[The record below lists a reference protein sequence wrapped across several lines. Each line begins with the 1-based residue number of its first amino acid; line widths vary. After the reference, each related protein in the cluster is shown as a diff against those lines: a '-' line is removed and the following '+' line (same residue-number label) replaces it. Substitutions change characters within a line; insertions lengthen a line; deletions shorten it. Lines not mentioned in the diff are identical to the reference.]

1 MLSKEKRMEWCFPN
15 WRGYFIIKV
24 VTWFVY
30 KLQLSIQPADV
41 AGDKKLLHE
50 SGMKMQWKYVHV
62 GGKEKNRFP
71 FCESDRIIFVLIPIP
86 GPKAQNQGLMNEP
99 KAYSF

>member
-1 MLSKEKRMEWCFPN
+1 VSQGTGVT
-15 WRGYFIIKV
+15 GYGLKGIAKATDFTHFGGTCARTSDGEESPV
-24 VTWFVY
+24 FG
-30 KLQLSIQPADV
+30 ADV

-71 FCESDRIIFVLIPIP
+71 FL
-86 GPKAQNQGLMNEP
+86 
-99 KAYSF
+99 